1 MKTKIQLDLIT
12 DMNAFVNACSNLFEE
27 EIYVTQGRQI
37 IAAKSLLGMYS
48 LDWSRP
54 VEVEIETDNEEVRK
68 NFYNYIRA
76 WEVK

>member
-1 MKTKIQLDLIT
+1 MKTRIQLDLIK
-12 DMNAFVNACSNLFEE
+12 DVNAFVNACSNLFAE
-27 EIYVTQGRQI
+27 EIYVTQGKQV

-54 VEVEIETDNEEVRK
+54 VEVEIETGNEEVKK
-68 NFYNYIRA
+68 NFYNYIKA